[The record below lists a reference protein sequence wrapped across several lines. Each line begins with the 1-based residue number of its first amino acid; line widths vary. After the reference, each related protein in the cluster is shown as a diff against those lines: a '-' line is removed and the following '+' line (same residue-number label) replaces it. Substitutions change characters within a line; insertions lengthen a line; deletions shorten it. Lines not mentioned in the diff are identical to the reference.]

1 MSERAVRQFA
11 VYVDGRLALIVRDNP
26 GTLRSTAGPPAGVVH
41 GGGPPPPPP
50 GPPPGPDEPLMPE
63 PPPGTHPFIDAQAYD
78 PVSEDRLRR
87 LLDDSSG
94 FDDYL
99 ARLIDAGFDIAST
112 RPDEGYDFE
121 LPPVVRLRAGSD
133 LVGAVWPAPGQFTA
147 LARQPAEDELGSD
160 IATATAYRTDWAPQ
174 ILAAVQGA
182 DSFEELL
189 ERLRA
194 AGLET

>member
-1 MSERAVRQFA
+1 MTDRAVRQFA
-11 VYVDGRLALIVRDNP
+11 VYTEGRLALVISDGP
-26 GTLRSTAGPPAGVVH
+26 GTLRSAAGAPPPAGDP
-41 GGGPPPPPP
+41 GPP
-50 GPPPGPDEPLMPE
+50 GPPGTTDL
-63 PPPGTHPFIDAQAYD
+63 PPGVHPFIDAEAYD
-78 PVSEDRLRR
+78 PVSEGRLRE
-87 LLDDSSG
+87 LLDASAG

-99 ARLIDAGFDIAST
+99 ARLVDAGFDIASC

-147 LARQPAEDELGSD
+147 LARQPAEDELGSE
-160 IATATAYRTDWAPQ
+160 IATATAYRSDRAEQ

-182 DSFEELL
+182 GSFEELL

-194 AGLET
+194 AGLVT